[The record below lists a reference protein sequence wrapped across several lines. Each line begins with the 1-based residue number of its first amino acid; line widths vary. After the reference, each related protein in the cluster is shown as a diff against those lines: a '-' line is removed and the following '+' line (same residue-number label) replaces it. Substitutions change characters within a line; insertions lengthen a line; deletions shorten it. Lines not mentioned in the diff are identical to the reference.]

1 MNSVAVLLATVLF
14 LAPGLGV
21 YAGVFV
27 MGGRKEFR
35 PAPPNPGS
43 VTTISF
49 VVIGALISHSAASL
63 LALLSIELGKY
74 TPLIPFGF
82 EPNAYVLFFDL
93 FDHSANL
100 TDGEVAY
107 LLFWLA
113 ALPLASC
120 TLARVITGLLLHR
133 RGVSSFVYGWVE
145 QLARESS
152 PRNNWVVAF
161 VMTTSRFGENIIGY
175 EGIVRELTLD
185 SSKQVTSILLEDVD
199 RFLIA
204 KQRGTFRRLTPH
216 QSSPKIGTLHLAA
229 SRIENIAFT
238 IFSAEL
244 EDQEISS
251 SLQ

>member
-14 LAPGLGV
+14 LGPGLGV

-27 MGGRKEFR
+27 MGGRKGFR
-35 PAPPNPGS
+35 PAPPSPGS

-49 VVIGALISHSAASL
+49 VVIGALISHSIASL
-63 LALLSIELGKY
+63 LVLFAVEFGQVWSIAS
-74 TPLIPFGF
+74 FAF

-93 FDHSANL
+93 FDHHNAL

-120 TLARVITGLLLHR
+120 FIARVVTGLLLHQR
-133 RGVSSFVYGWVE
+133 SVSSFVYGWVE

-152 PRNNWVVAF
+152 PQNNWVVAF
-161 VMTTSRFGENIIGY
+161 VLTTGKLGENIIGY

-199 RFLIA
+199 RFLVA

-216 QSSPKIGTLHLAA
+216 QETPKIGTLHLA
-229 SRIENIAFT
+229 SDRIENIAFT
-238 IFSAEL
+238 IFSAEI
-244 EDQEISS
+244 Q
-251 SLQ
+251 